1 MEVTKKGA
9 AKNTIFWAG
18 KRARGG
24 LERSEAGIL
33 PKFVQALPLCAKF
46 THQVSNNQNLFKGF
60 RLRTLIKKI
69 LLQFFFEQSRLL
81 NNEFGEGSEQW
92 KIDHHHIKFAQKTRL
107 FSQSR
112 VSILHFYSFSV
123 CDHHQ
128 AQPSIVK

>member
-9 AKNTIFWAG
+9 AKNTIFGAG

-69 LLQFFFEQSRLL
+69 LLQFFFRAKPA
-81 NNEFGEGSEQW
+81 SEQRIW
-92 KIDHHHIKFAQKTRL
+92 RGFRTMED
-107 FSQSR
+107 
-112 VSILHFYSFSV
+112 
-123 CDHHQ
+123 
-128 AQPSIVK
+128 